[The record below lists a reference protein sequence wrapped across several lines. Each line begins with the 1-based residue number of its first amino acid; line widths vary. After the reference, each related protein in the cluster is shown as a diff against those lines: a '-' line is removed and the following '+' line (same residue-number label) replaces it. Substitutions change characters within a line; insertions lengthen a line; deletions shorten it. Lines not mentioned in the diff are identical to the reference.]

1 MEKKHFLIK
10 LNPPRPSFSQDM
22 TPDEAKILQA
32 HVAYWL
38 DLTAKGTSILF
49 GPVMDP
55 KVPYGLGIIEV
66 EEETAAHAI
75 MADDPTTRSG
85 LPFTFEI
92 TPMRIG
98 MIRK

>member
-1 MEKKHFLIK
+1 
-10 LNPPRPSFSQDM
+10 M

-38 DLTAKGTSILF
+38 NLTAEGTSILF
-49 GPVMDP
+49 GPVMDARE
-55 KVPYGLGIIEV
+55 PYGLGIIEV
-66 EEETAAHAI
+66 DDEAAAHAV
-75 MADDPTTRSG
+75 MAEDPTTKSG
-85 LPFTFEI
+85 LPFSFEI